1 MKHLDLLIDCVK
13 RIYAPTTAR
22 LLPLL
27 EHGEITYDL
36 LWALFK
42 PNTPVY
48 TTCSGT
54 KKPRCVTYDS
64 AEEKRNRWK
73 MKYFSMD
80 CRYFD
85 FDGIAYGKT
94 SIELVIPKFRGTQ
107 RINTLPAFP
116 LKYHRDKDQIKSDL
130 VNCGRK
136 FVSLIGTHH
145 VHCQGEA
152 FFMHEGDPVTVSV
165 DSRVMVDADFFWKM
179 NPNYS
184 RPRADLAGSRNSN
197 VSGGPPP
204 PPSKP
209 IQSEDVEPAE
219 LTEDDLLICCPT
231 VLGFSFGE
239 KLWGAFYLIYS
250 NIDISLTPN
259 AAEFAVAGIKEVEW
273 SSLPFDCLS
282 IPDEQR
288 DVIMALVEARLD
300 PSVEFDDFIVGKG
313 KGTNILLQY
322 GSIPFIYLNMLT

>member
-1 MKHLDLLIDCVK
+1 MHADITTTKHLDLLIDCVK
-13 RIYAPTTAR
+13 KIYAPTTAR

-64 AEEKRNRWK
+64 AEERTNRWK
-73 MKYFSMD
+73 MRYFSMD

-85 FDGIAYGKT
+85 FDGIAFGKT
-94 SIELVIPKFRGTQ
+94 SIEVVIPKFRGTQ
-107 RINTLPAFP
+107 RINTLQAFP
-116 LKYHRDKDQIKSDL
+116 LKYHPDEEQIKSDL
-130 VNCGRK
+130 VKCGRK

-145 VHCQGEA
+145 IYCQGEA
-152 FFMHEGDPVTVSV
+152 FVMYEGDPVTVSV

-184 RPRADLAGSRNSN
+184 RPRADLAGNRIRNISSN
-197 VSGGPPP
+197 QGGPSLSL
-204 PPSKP
+204 SKP
-209 IQSEDVEPAE
+209 VQSEDIETAE

-239 KLWGAFYLIYS
+239 KLWGKLYLIYS
-250 NIDISLTPN
+250 DIDIPLT
-259 AAEFAVAGIKEVEW
+259 
-273 SSLPFDCLS
+273 S
-282 IPDEQR
+282 
-288 DVIMALVEARLD
+288 
-300 PSVEFDDFIVGKG
+300 
-313 KGTNILLQY
+313 
-322 GSIPFIYLNMLT
+322 